1 MAISSLEK
9 QDYELLL
16 PYMQPSGWIRRDLLS
31 EFQGGR
37 LWPVYKQMGSNDA
50 CVHQPDRDHTGRM
63 KRSKDFISCC
73 WKLGMGPLGAAK
85 EKQHGEL
92 KQYASSSTLVPA
104 ETNMIQKL

>member
-50 CVHQPDRDHTGRM
+50 YVHQPNRDHKELYETLE
-63 KRSKDFISCC
+63 DFASCC
-73 WKLGMGPLGAAK
+73 
-85 EKQHGEL
+85 
-92 KQYASSSTLVPA
+92 
-104 ETNMIQKL
+104 

>member
-37 LWPVYKQMGSNDA
+37 LWPVYEQMGSNDA
-50 CVHQPDRDHTGRM
+50 YVHQPDRDRKEENQTPE
-63 KRSKDFISCC
+63 DIISCC
-73 WKLGMGPLGAAK
+73 QKLGMDPLGAAK
-85 EKQHGEL
+85 EKHHGEL

>member
-16 PYMQPSGWIRRDLLS
+16 PYMQPSGWIRLDLLS
-31 EFQGGR
+31 EFQGGG
-37 LWPVYKQMGSNDA
+37 LWPVYEQMGSNDFY
-50 CVHQPDRDHTGRM
+50 VHQQDGDRKEENQTPEDI
-63 KRSKDFISCC
+63 ISCC
-73 WKLGMGPLGAAK
+73 QKLCMILWERKK